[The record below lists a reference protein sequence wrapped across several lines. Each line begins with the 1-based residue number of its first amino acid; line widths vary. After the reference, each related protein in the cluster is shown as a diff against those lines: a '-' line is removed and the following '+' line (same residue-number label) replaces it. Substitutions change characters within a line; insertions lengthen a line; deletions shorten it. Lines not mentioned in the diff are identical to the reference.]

1 MLKTKRISKSKA
13 SDNLKNKKKILNEF
27 KKEEKPIPAQD
38 TMLRVGQ
45 WLSSPD
51 YFKVSS
57 VDGNYVHIEL
67 PNKTLQYI
75 TTGYLNQMYSSV
87 HYEEVIELTRT
98 EVVDKLLSAK
108 DKVFT
113 AVFHKKLDPMYVF
126 EKMQESE
133 KSSFRND
140 KELSQL
146 TKSVTSGDICVI
158 TGRLN
163 NSRQHLGRTLVIDF
177 NATTN
182 SQIRSIDHRTIECLI
197 IDKKKYVTKGSKKA
211 VANIGKKLM
220 PGEEYTAEAG
230 DWYSKVFYFNLKK
243 IAPSCDFVDELGEP
257 FNIARDIVNEEM
269 SNATLYNEV
278 VRVTRTEM
286 VSVLENVGDRVFTVT
301 FNKKLDD
308 KIVKQKLK
316 NIDLRRISNKA
327 YMTDLAETIL
337 TGEESTITGHLYK
350 SETIMG
356 RSAIID
362 LNVNKQPAY
371 RQVDHR
377 TLKELITDN
386 KRYVLK

>member
-1 MLKTKRISKSKA
+1 MLKRKRINKSTA
-13 SDNLKNKKKILNEF
+13 SDNLKNKKKLLNEF
-27 KKEEKPIPAQD
+27 KKADKLIPAQD
-38 TMLRVGQ
+38 TVLKVGQ
-45 WLSSPD
+45 WLSCPD
-51 YFKVSS
+51 YMKVSY
-57 VDGNYVHIEL
+57 VDGNKVYVEL
-67 PNKTLQYI
+67 PNKKKQYI
-75 TTGYLNQMYSSV
+75 TNEYLNQMYSSV

-98 EVVDKLLSAK
+98 EVVEKLISAK

-113 AVFHKKLDPMYVF
+113 AVFHKKLDPMFVF
-126 EKMQESE
+126 EKMQESD

-197 IDKKKYVTKGSKKA
+197 IDKKKYVTKGSKKS
-211 VANIGKKLM
+211 VANIGKKHM
-220 PGEEYTAEAG
+220 PGEEYIAEAG
-230 DWYSKVFYFNLKK
+230 DWYSKVFYFNLRK
-243 IAPSCDFVDELGEP
+243 IAPSCEFVDQLGEP
-257 FNIARDIVNEEM
+257 FQITRGIVDEEM
-269 SNATLYNEV
+269 SNGTLYNEV

-301 FNKKLDD
+301 FNKKLDN
-308 KIVKQKLK
+308 KIVKEKLK
-316 NIDLRRISNKA
+316 KIDLRRMSNKA

-337 TGEESTITGHLYK
+337 TGEESTMTGHLIK

-362 LNVNKQPAY
+362 LNADKQPAY

-377 TLKELITDN
+377 TLKEIITDN

>member
-13 SDNLKNKKKILNEF
+13 SDNLKNKKKLLNEF

-38 TMLRVGQ
+38 TVLRVGQ

-51 YFKVSS
+51 YLKVSN
-57 VDGNYVHIEL
+57 VDKNYVYVEL

-257 FNIARDIVNEEM
+257 FNIARNIVNEEM

-350 SETIMG
+350 SETI
-356 RSAIID
+356 RFWAFETQ
-362 LNVNKQPAY
+362 NRKKV
-371 RQVDHR
+371 
-377 TLKELITDN
+377 
-386 KRYVLK
+386 